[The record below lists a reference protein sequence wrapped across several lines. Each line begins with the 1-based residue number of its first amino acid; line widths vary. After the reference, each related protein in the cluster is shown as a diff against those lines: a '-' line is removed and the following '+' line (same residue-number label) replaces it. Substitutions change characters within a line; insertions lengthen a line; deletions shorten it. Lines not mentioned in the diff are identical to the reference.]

1 MKSIQ
6 LLKRMASVLV
16 GLALG
21 ASLLSAQEK
30 ITVKGVVL
38 DAEKQPV
45 IGAAVL
51 QAGTT
56 NGAATDLDGNYTI
69 TVPAGATLEV
79 SAIGYET
86 LRVVANSTTLN
97 ITLQEESTELEE
109 TVVVGYG
116 TQKQPDLR
124 PPGQGP
130 RPADPPELRCGG
142 LVRR

>member
-21 ASLLSAQEK
+21 ASLLSAQER

-86 LRVVANSTTLN
+86 LRVVGNDNEVA
-97 ITLQEESTELEE
+97 QERH
-109 TVVVGYG
+109 VAQ
-116 TQKQPDLR
+116 QKRRKHLDGQLR
-124 PPGQGP
+124 NLTP
-130 RPADPPELRCGG
+130 CHS
-142 LVRR
+142 